1 MSKGKA
7 KDSKKKDGKPAGA
20 KAADAPRTFIARV
33 YVALKPAVN
42 DPEGLTIAG
51 ALGSLGFDGV
61 AGVRSGRYFE
71 ITLSAADARDA
82 ASQVDQMCARLL
94 ANPVIERYTFDLSKP

>member
-1 MSKGKA
+1 MSKDKSKA
-7 KDSKKKDGKPAGA
+7 SKKKDGKQAAA

-51 ALGSLGFDGV
+51 ALGSLGFEGV

-71 ITLSAADARDA
+71 ITLTAADAREA
-82 ASQVDQMCARLL
+82 AGLVDQMCGRLL
-94 ANPVIERYTFDLSKP
+94 ANPVIETYTFDLSKP

>member
-1 MSKGKA
+1 MSKDKSKA
-7 KDSKKKDGKPAGA
+7 AKKKDGKQAAA
-20 KAADAPRTFIARV
+20 KGVEAPRTFIARV

-51 ALGSLGFDGV
+51 ALGSLGFEGV

-71 ITLSAADARDA
+71 ITLTAADAREA
-82 ASQVDQMCARLL
+82 AGLVDQMCGRLL
-94 ANPVIERYTFDLSKP
+94 ANPVIETYTFDLSKP